1 MIQSMN
7 FNVGTRNGKWY
18 ALWEDPDGKM
28 EGPARDTEVEALVD
42 RDRAVKLAAMT
53 LLTSIPGAVIT
64 VRETPTNRMQ

>member
-1 MIQSMN
+1 MILN
-7 FNVGTRNGKWY
+7 FNTGTRNGNWY
-18 ALWEDPDGKM
+18 AFWNDPDGKMM